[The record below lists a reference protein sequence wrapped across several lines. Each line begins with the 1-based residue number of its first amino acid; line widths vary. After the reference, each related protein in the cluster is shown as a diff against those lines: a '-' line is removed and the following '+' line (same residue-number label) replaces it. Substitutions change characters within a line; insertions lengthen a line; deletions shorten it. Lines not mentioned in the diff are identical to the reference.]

1 MIALDRVSAI
11 LDEHHIS
18 HALIG
23 AAALAARGIARSTY
37 DIDLLTTDLRV
48 LDPRVWTTLP
58 TDAVD
63 IRRGDVDDPLAG
75 VIRIAI
81 GSDRPVDVVVGKHPW
96 QERAVARAEA
106 IAGVTRVVLARDL
119 GLLKLYAGGTQDLW
133 DVRELLALGDTALRE
148 EVTADLA
155 ALPKPLQQRW
165 AAVQHV

>member
-1 MIALDRVSAI
+1 MIALDRVTAI
-11 LDEHHIS
+11 LDEHQIA

-37 DIDLLTTDLRV
+37 DVDLLTTDLRV
-48 LDPRVWTTLP
+48 LDPRVWDTLP
-58 TDAVD
+58 QDAVD

-81 GSDRPVDVVVGKHPW
+81 GMDRPVDVVVGKHQW
-96 QERAVARAEA
+96 QQRAVDRAEA

-119 GLLKLYAGGTQDLW
+119 VLLKLYAGGTQDLW
-133 DVRELLALGDTALRE
+133 DIRELLSLGDSPLRE

-155 ALPKPLQQRW
+155 ALPTLLQRRW
-165 AAVQHV
+165 AAVQHD